1 MAYYPICLNL
11 KSKKCIVVGGGTI
24 AERKVLA
31 LIDCGAKITVIS
43 PKLTKLLERLKPE
56 GKIEHIER
64 EYKKGDLEGAFLV
77 IGATDNPLVN
87 EVIYEEAG
95 ILNLLVNIVDVP
107 ERCNFIVPSIMRRGD
122 LLLSISTSGNAP
134 ALAKKIRL
142 DLEKKFGP
150 EYGPYLNLLGEIREK
165 IKLKYKCVDERSKAW
180 NRILES
186 DILNLVKNGEDELV
200 KERIKE
206 CI

>member
-1 MAYYPICLNL
+1 MAYYPIYLNL
-11 KSKKCIVVGGGTI
+11 KGKKCIVVGGGTI
-24 AERKVLA
+24 AERKTLS
-31 LIDCGAKITVIS
+31 LIDCGAGVTVIS
-43 PKLTKLLERLKPE
+43 PKLTKRLAELKSE
-56 GKIEHIER
+56 KKIEHIGR
-64 EYKKGDLEGAFLV
+64 EYCKGDLEGAFLV

-95 ILNLLVNIVDVP
+95 ALNLLVNIVDVP
-107 ERCNFIVPSIMRRGD
+107 ERCNFIVPSIVRRGD
-122 LLLSISTSGNAP
+122 LTISISTSGNAP

-150 EYGPYLNLLGEIREK
+150 EYGPYLDLLGEIREK
-165 IKLKYKCVDERSKAW
+165 IKLKYKCADERSRAW

-186 DILNLVKNGEDELV
+186 DILSLVKNGEDELV